1 MSHHRML
8 PNRLQQD
15 DSASDAADGT
25 LAARFAQV
33 RAATESLCRPL
44 ATDDYA
50 LQSMPDASP
59 AKWHIAHTS
68 WFFEEFVLKTAIEG
82 YRFYDPSY
90 RFLFNSYYES
100 VGPRH
105 ARPE

>member
-1 MSHHRML
+1 M
-8 PNRLQQD
+8 
-15 DSASDAADGT
+15 DSVPAPS
-25 LAARFAQV
+25 LAARFRQV

-68 WFFEEFVLKTAIEG
+68 WFFEEFVLESG
-82 YRFYDPSY
+82 DRGLS
-90 RFLFNSYYES
+90 FLRSGVPFS
-100 VGPRH
+100 VQFLL
-105 ARPE
+105 